1 MSEYLKLRIFE
12 NDKDTDMVSAW
23 WVASG
28 RNPVHPSEFTHN
40 GIVAVVD
47 GKDVA
52 AAWLYVNN
60 RSRVATVENLVSDP
74 GADEDHVKHGTEII
88 FDFFRKQSEEIGK
101 EMEIDEPFKELQL
114 SLCGG
119 PQTGDDVLD
128 QCEDIINSR
137 PEQEMPVTH
146 TFTPGMY
153 IRQIFIPARTI
164 LTSRIHLT
172 EHPFVI
178 SKGDIS
184 VWTAATGTQRFKA
197 PYSGVTKPGTRRL
210 LFAHDDTIW
219 TTFHATDETD
229 VEKITNAITTTRT
242 IIEEGSQCLSD

>member
-1 MSEYLKLRIFE
+1 MSDYLSIRIFE
-12 NDKDTDMVSAW
+12 EKDIPLVSGW
-23 WVASG
+23 WEDRGQS
-28 RNPVHPSEFTHN
+28 PVHPSEFTQN

-47 GKDVA
+47 GKDTA

-60 RSRVATVENLVSDP
+60 RSMVATVENLVSDIA
-74 GADEDHVKHGTEII
+74 ADPTHVKHASEVI
-88 FDFFRKQSEEIGK
+88 FDYFRTEAASIGK
-101 EMEIDEPFKELQL
+101 ILEIDQPFSELSL

-119 PQTGDDVLD
+119 PLAGDELLD
-128 QCEDIINSR
+128 KCEDVIQQMT
-137 PEQEMPVTH
+137 EGDCPVSN

-153 IRQIFIPARTI
+153 IRQIFIPARTL

-184 VWTAATGTQRFKA
+184 VWTKETGTQRLKA

-219 TTFHATDETD
+219 TTYHATNETD
-229 VEKITNAITTTRT
+229 VDTIVSTITTTRMT
-242 IIEEGSQCLSD
+242 IEEGSK

>member
-1 MSEYLKLRIFE
+1 MSDYMKIRLF
-12 NDKDTDMVSAW
+12 DPASDTEMVNRW
-23 WVASG
+23 WTDRG
-28 RNPVHPSEFTHN
+28 RVPVHPSEFTQN
-40 GIVAVVD
+40 GIVAVVE

-60 RSRVATVENLVSDP
+60 RSSVAVVENLVSDICAP
-74 GADEDHVKHGTEII
+74 DEHVKHASEVI
-88 FDFFRKQSEEIGK
+88 FDFFRKEAESIGK
-101 EMEIDEPFKELQL
+101 HFEIHEPFSEMQL

-119 PQTGDDVLD
+119 PQTGDEILD
-128 QCEDIINSR
+128 ECDNIISQMG
-137 PEQEMPVTH
+137 EHEMRH
-146 TFTPGMY
+146 EHRFTPGLY

-184 VWTAATGTQRFKA
+184 VWTKDTGTQRLRA
-197 PYSGVTKPGTRRL
+197 PYSGITKPGTRRL

-229 VEKITNAITTTRT
+229 VATIENTITTMKLT
-242 IIEEGSQCLSD
+242 IEEGGK

>member
-1 MSEYLKLRIFE
+1 MSDYLKIRQFDISDPEEDDL
-12 NDKDTDMVSAW
+12 NMVSSW
-23 WVASG
+23 WRG
-28 RNPVHPSEFTHN
+28 HGQTPVHPSEFTRD
-40 GIVAVVD
+40 GIIAMID

-52 AAWLYVNN
+52 CAWLYVNN
-60 RSRVATVENLVSDP
+60 RSSVATVENLVSDP
-74 GADEDHVKHGTEII
+74 AADEVHVKHASELI
-88 FDFFRKQSEEIGK
+88 FDFFRGQTAEIGK
-101 EMEIDEPFKELQL
+101 HLEIEQPFKELQL

-119 PQTGDDVLD
+119 PLHGDELLD
-128 QCEDIINSR
+128 QCEDVIQR
-137 PEQEMPVTH
+137 MPEHAMKHTH

-172 EHPFVI
+172 EHPYVI

-184 VWTAATGTQRFKA
+184 VWMRETGTVRLKA
-197 PYSGVTKPGTRRL
+197 PHSGVTRPGARRL

-229 VEKITNAITTTRT
+229 VKTIEDMITTTRLT
-242 IIEEGSQCLSD
+242 IEEGNP